1 MKYVILVSHGTFAQG
16 LHNALGMLV
25 GVKKEEI
32 RSTGLLNGM
41 SMELFEENFLSIVKD
56 MGTEDRIILLSDII
70 GGAPMTA
77 ALNIL
82 NEKGFSKIS
91 AFGGMNLA
99 MGIAAVLEDDTD
111 IERLRKIIIEDGRES
126 TAEFDFEVSEDEDI

>member
-1 MKYVILVSHGTFAQG
+1 
-16 LHNALGMLV
+16 
-25 GVKKEEI
+25 
-32 RSTGLLNGM
+32 
-41 SMELFEENFLSIVKD
+41 ME
-56 MGTEDRIILLSDII
+56 TEDRIILLSDII
-70 GGAPMTA
+70 GGSPMTA

>member
-25 GVKKEEI
+25 GVKKDEI
-32 RSTGLLNGM
+32 LSTGLLDGM
-41 SMELFEENFLSIVKD
+41 SMEIFEKNFISIVKD
-56 MGTEDRIILLSDII
+56 IGTEDRIILLSDII
-70 GGAPMTA
+70 GGSPMTA

-82 NEKGFSKIS
+82 NKKGFSKIS

-99 MGIAAVLEDDTD
+99 MGMAAVLEDDTD
-111 IERLRKIIIEDGRES
+111 IEKLRKIIIDDGRES
-126 TAEFDFEVSEDEDI
+126 TAEFNFEVSEDEDI

>member
-25 GVKKEEI
+25 GVKKDEI
-32 RSTGLLNGM
+32 LSTGLLDGM
-41 SMELFEENFLSIVKD
+41 SMEIFEKNFISIVKD
-56 MGTEDRIILLSDII
+56 IGTEDRIILLSDII
-70 GGAPMTA
+70 GGSPMTA

-82 NEKGFSKIS
+82 NKKGFSKIS

-99 MGIAAVLEDDTD
+99 MGMAAVLEDDTD
-111 IERLRKIIIEDGRES
+111 IEKLRKIIIVDGRES
-126 TAEFDFEVSEDEDI
+126 TAEFNFEVSEDEDI